1 MRLQTVTGV
10 SLTSLQHQAES
21 LGVVVRTVPLP
32 KGVCGAYFKEYKT
45 IALDDTLQ
53 PHQLR
58 CTLCHELIHAEYED
72 TTPNAYE
79 ERRARKLAASRL
91 IYLDDYIEAE
101 NVYEGSFLLMARELD
116 VTKQVLEDYRELV
129 LPQMH
134 FFNFSRVSVL
144 CKSYE

>member
-10 SLTSLQHQAES
+10 SLTSLHRQAES

-45 IALDDTLQ
+45 IALDTMLQ

-58 CTLCHELIHAEYED
+58 CTLCHELIHAEYDD
-72 TTPNAYE
+72 TVPNSHE
-79 ERRARKLAASRL
+79 ERRTRKLAASRL
-91 IYLDDYIEAE
+91 ICLDDYIEAE
-101 NVYEGSFLLMARELD
+101 NIYDGSTLLMARELN

-129 LPQMH
+129 LSQLH
-134 FFNFSRVSVL
+134 FFDSYLRVSAL
-144 CKSYE
+144 